1 MLCSRARQPFIEETS
16 GIEFS
21 KIRCWRR
28 GRMPTERKIIEEQ
41 RGMFREKFAR
51 DWGPGDPVWFDPD
64 QNEAMRKAR
73 RHRRSS
79 TFIGKQVGCS
89 WRGMTQDEPAVW
101 LEGMERRDR

>member
-1 MLCSRARQPFIEETS
+1 VQPRPSTLH
-16 GIEFS
+16 
-21 KIRCWRR
+21 RR
-28 GRMPTERKIIEEQ
+28 NVRDRIFQDKVLAAGRMPTERKIIEEL

-64 QNEAMRKAR
+64 QNEAMRKVR

-89 WRGMTQDEPAVW
+89 WRGMTQDEPAIW